1 MLSRIRNLFAT
12 AILFSLAFATA
23 YMPGAIAQGAV
34 VKVTAADLTDD
45 PMSVAAAERKTKTQ
59 KVQARID
66 GASAGDMVQFPAG
79 RHEDVGQLVVT
90 EGVTLMP
97 DPEAAARSVIF
108 TGEFML
114 FIRSSDVIV
123 EGLVLEDVRVPDK
136 VVIRPPK
143 ADGTEAVE
151 WYFKGVTLESFL
163 LARKAAEAAGEE
175 SSDALDYSGYNGGAS
190 RANLD
195 PYVVLP
201 SVGHNQERRSIYN
214 FHPWVVDSEGF
225 FIKVQVALPGVP
237 GVRITRGSGNKWD
250 LGGRW
255 DEKDTKDLLATI
267 LVDATIPDAYSDG
280 TTYPPYNGTDDRMC
294 PDSDEDALINGV
306 VIRNNVIDGT
316 EVIGIGVNS
325 KSIGAWPSSNACP
338 AEVDIIGNTI
348 RNTGLSKNEL
358 AMKANYVEDNIG
370 RILTDDDGNRIEEVN
385 SEEPAIRSHQ
395 ARKLK
400 IEENTI
406 EGATFNLVMIQN
418 TPQGG
423 TVSVKNNMIRS
434 GTPHSKI
441 EKAQMEI
448 RDIGANDGEA
458 DITVMG
464 NKFLGGPGDNAYLTT
479 LWWATSRFRWCPE
492 ISSGEAAM
500 STAAGRAKV
509 ERLLKPRLWRSYV
522 PNFPFPGTVEVPF
535 SLPYS
540 VTELKRGSGYTVGH
554 YDIVRYNNCYHTA
567 RILVWDQKGV
577 KIVDNDLGY
586 GEEGRL
592 KNGIV
597 LRGAGITLAEFEGNN
612 IDNYEDGSILSW
624 SGAEGTTLSA
634 AGNYLGTTFPA
645 GTVSSNVNTEGA
657 LDEPVARDGSPP
669 GPREM
674 VPPAL
679 PSEGGAT
686 ISSTTITLAYD
697 EALDTESVPAV
708 AAFTVTQTASG
719 GLSGSITVSSVA
731 VAGMSV
737 TLTLAEAPGSG
748 NSVTVSYDPTK
759 AGSGEGIGPIQ
770 DAAGNAAAAIDS
782 RMVAAAAPM
791 EPEEPM
797 TGGPMTGEPMTGG
810 GTAAAAGDGGCALAS
825 GGKGGIDLGVL
836 LPLMTLAALSFGLR
850 RGSKESVAIR

>member
-1 MLSRIRNLFAT
+1 MLSQIRNLFAT

-163 LARKAAEAAGEE
+163 LARKAAVAAGEE
-175 SSDALDYSGYNGGAS
+175 TDALDYSGYSGGAS
-190 RANLD
+190 RTNLG
-195 PYVVLP
+195 PYIVLYHTTP
-201 SVGHNQERRSIYN
+201 HRQESRYLYN

-225 FIKVQVALPGVP
+225 FIKAEAA

-250 LGGRW
+250 LAGRW
-255 DEKDTKDLLATI
+255 NETDSKDVLATI
-267 LVDATIPDAYSDG
+267 LVDATIPDPYSDG

-325 KSIGAWPSSNACP
+325 KHITIWPSSADCP

-348 RNTGLSKNEL
+348 RNIGLSKNEL

-385 SEEPAIRSHQ
+385 SEEPAIRSHK

-418 TPQGG
+418 TPEGG
-423 TVSVKNNMIRS
+423 TVSVKNNLIRS

-441 EKAQMEI
+441 EKAQMEL
-448 RDIGANDGEA
+448 RDTGPDDGEA

-500 STAAGRAKV
+500 SSAAGRAKV

-522 PNFPFPGTVEVPF
+522 PNFPFPGSVEVPF

-540 VTELKRGSGYTVGH
+540 VTELKRGGTAYTVGH

-567 RILVWDQKGV
+567 RILVWDQEGV

-597 LRGAGITLAEFEGNN
+597 LRGNGITLAEFEGNN

-634 AGNYLGTTFPA
+634 AGNYLGTTFPG
-645 GTVSSNVNTEGA
+645 GTVSSNVNTEGT
-657 LDEPVARDGSPP
+657 LDEPVAREGSPT

-719 GLSGSITVSSVA
+719 GLSGTIDVESVA
-731 VAGMSV
+731 VEGMSV

-759 AGSGEGIGPIQ
+759 AGGKPIQ

-791 EPEEPM
+791 EPPEEPM
-797 TGGPMTGEPMTGG
+797 TEEPMTGEPMTGG
-810 GTAAAAGDGGCALAS
+810 GTAATGGDGGCALAS

-836 LPLMTLAALSFGLR
+836 LPLMALAALSFGLR
-850 RGSKESVAIR
+850 RGDKESVEIR